1 MKDGDQPVDAAGSS
15 STSRPSTDPAGLRDV
30 LLARKE
36 SVLRTFTEHL
46 MTYALGRR
54 VEAFDMPAI
63 RAIVR
68 SAEGQQH
75 KLSAYIMGVVT
86 SPAFQQRSIEA
97 AETTS
102 QR

>member
-1 MKDGDQPVDAAGSS
+1 MA
-15 STSRPSTDPAGLRDV
+15 RPINGPAGLRDA

-36 SVLRTFTEHL
+36 SVLRTFTEYL

-54 VEAFDMPAI
+54 VEAFDMPTV

-68 SAEGQQH
+68 DAEGRQH